1 MSALLLALMGVY
13 GVLAYSVS
21 LRHQE
26 FGIRIALGSG
36 KGALIQLVLRQAAY
50 PVLLGTSVG
59 LTLSLAALRWM
70 RNQLYETPV
79 MDPVAIGGSL
89 LAIFA
94 VATVAA
100 VLPAQHAASVDPV
113 EALRIQ

>member
-1 MSALLLALMGVY
+1 M
-13 GVLAYSVS
+13 
-21 LRHQE
+21 
-26 FGIRIALGSG
+26 
-36 KGALIQLVLRQAAY
+36 QLVLRQAAY
-50 PVLLGTSVG
+50 PILLGTGVG

-70 RNQLYETPV
+70 RNMLYQIPV
-79 MDPVAIGGSL
+79 MDPAAIGGSL

-100 VLPAQHAASVDPV
+100 VLPAHHAASVDPM